1 MSNELTDRK
10 FWANYWESKTDLAFT
25 VPADY
30 TFHQLFKKL
39 LADKGIKTAI
49 ELGGFPGYY
58 AIFLKKYFNLDTTLF
73 DFYVHEPVLKQV
85 LDANQLNQKDVKVI
99 EGDLFKYQPTQQ
111 YDLVLSCGLIE
122 HFQDTKDIIDRH
134 LQFLKPGGTLF
145 ITLPNFTG
153 INGWV
158 QRKYDI
164 ENYHKH
170 NIDSM
175 DPALLATHC
184 QSLGLKNV
192 EAYYYGRFSLWL
204 ENMKQQSC
212 LTKGFLKTLWLVGK
226 VFTKAIPIESKR
238 LSPYIVVKAIK

>member
-10 FWANYWESKTDLAFT
+10 FWADYWESKTDLAFA
-25 VPADY
+25 VPANY

-39 LADKGIKTAI
+39 MADKPVKTAI

-58 AIFLKKYFNLDTTLF
+58 AIFLKKYFGVDASLF
-73 DFYVHEPVLKQV
+73 DFYVHQPVLKEV
-85 LDANQLNQKDVKVI
+85 LAANQLGEQDIKVI
-99 EGDLFKYQPTQQ
+99 EGDLFKYQPEQQ

-153 INGWV
+153 VNGWV

-164 ENYHKH
+164 DNYNKH
-170 NIDSM
+170 NINSM
-175 DPALLATHC
+175 NPALLAEYC
-184 QSLGLKNV
+184 QQLGLKQV
-192 EAYYYGRFSLWL
+192 EAYYYGHFSVWL
-204 ENMKQQSC
+204 ENKKQQSG
-212 LTKGFLKTLWLVGK
+212 LTKGFLKSLWMAGK
-226 VFTKAIPIESKR
+226 VFTKIVPIESKA
-238 LSPYIVVKAIK
+238 LSPYIVVKGVK

>member
-10 FWANYWESKTDLAFT
+10 FWANYWESKTDLAFA
-25 VPADY
+25 VPANY

-39 LADKGIKTAI
+39 LADKSIKTAI

-58 AIFLKKYFNLDTTLF
+58 AIFLKKYFSLDTTLF

-99 EGDLFKYQPTQQ
+99 EGDLFNYQPAQQ
-111 YDLVLSCGLIE
+111 YDFVLSCGLIE

-175 DPALLATHC
+175 DPALLARHC
-184 QSLGLKNV
+184 KSLGLKNV
-192 EAYYYGRFSLWL
+192 EAYYYGHFSLWL
-204 ENMKQQSC
+204 ENMKQQSSF
-212 LTKGFLKTLWLVGK
+212 TKGFLKALWLVGK
-226 VFTKAIPIESKR
+226 VFTKAIPIESKGM
-238 LSPYIVVKAIK
+238 SPYIVVKAVK